1 MIRLT
6 ELLEFMKCN
15 KFSDMF
21 GKYLIINLVATLSD
35 KIVKIIKNALEF
47 ISLKDKQFSI

>member
-1 MIRLT
+1 MITLT

-21 GKYLIINLVATLSD
+21 GKYLIIDPVSTLSD
-35 KIVKIIKNALEF
+35 NIVKMIKNALEF
-47 ISLKDKQFSI
+47 ISLMDKQFSI